1 MFLRSMYIYSK
12 IDYMLNYQYTDKIQK
27 IYNYFTQSD
36 QSNIIYANNSKD
48 NLVLLEDFK
57 KQKKLILIKN
67 LLIRL
72 LTI

>member
-1 MFLRSMYIYSK
+1 MF
-12 IDYMLNYQYTDKIQK
+12 NYQYTDKIQR

-36 QSNIIYANNSKD
+36 QSNIIHANDSKD
-48 NLVLLEDFK
+48 NLVSLEDFK